1 MAGQA
6 TSIIVDWGTTSLRAT
21 LVSQNGKELDHL
33 ETAQGISSLSK
44 GEHEAVL
51 MAALAPWFSTHGALP
66 VAALGMITSRNGW
79 IEVPYVPCP
88 AGPAELAAGT
98 VRRTLPNGSAYCSMD
113 VLL

>member
-44 GEHEAVL
+44 G
-51 MAALAPWFSTHGALP
+51 STKL
-66 VAALGMITSRNGW
+66 S
-79 IEVPYVPCP
+79 
-88 AGPAELAAGT
+88 
-98 VRRTLPNGSAYCSMD
+98 
-113 VLL
+113 